1 MMMSLSIA
9 RRCIS
14 VIKQRSHSLHFC
26 PRQVSAR
33 ASNLNHNALAS
44 GSVDNS
50 ARSPVLVVFSHA
62 AIARPDDRN
71 KIGQRL
77 SGTRAGF
84 HDQMPLFFE
93 RPPDGFGHLKLSSAE
108 FICWMGAR
116 KHATGCE
123 ELIKRD
129 ALVADGRD

>member
-1 MMMSLSIA
+1 
-9 RRCIS
+9 
-14 VIKQRSHSLHFC
+14 
-26 PRQVSAR
+26 
-33 ASNLNHNALAS
+33 
-44 GSVDNS
+44 
-50 ARSPVLVVFSHA
+50 
-62 AIARPDDRN
+62 
-71 KIGQRL
+71 
-77 SGTRAGF
+77 
-84 HDQMPLFFE
+84 MPLFFE

>member
-1 MMMSLSIA
+1 MLEKWDIFVKELFLEILGSSGDD
-9 RRCIS
+9 
-14 VIKQRSHSLHFC
+14 H
-26 PRQVSAR
+26 
-33 ASNLNHNALAS
+33 AL
-44 GSVDNS
+44 
-50 ARSPVLVVFSHA
+50 
-62 AIARPDDRN
+62 ARPDDRN